1 MNNRRENTVDRLK
14 AMQTFVRIVEANSFS
29 KAAETLNLPRASL
42 TATMQNLEAY
52 LGTRLLHRTTRR
64 ISLTPDGAKYYDTCL
79 RILGEID
86 DAENTFRAQAVNGPS
101 GKLRLDLPGA
111 LGRNMVLPRLGSF
124 MALYPGIELV
134 LSLGDRV
141 VDLTSQGVDCALRVG
156 DLQDSS
162 LVGRQLGVMQFAS
175 CAAPSYLQRHGTPA
189 SLDDLE
195 RHVTVVHLSGRTGR
209 ALDLDFVV
217 DGQVVPVKMKGRIA
231 VDDADAY
238 VSCGLQGL
246 GLIQAARYQVTAH
259 LASGALVEVLPQW
272 HPAAMPV
279 SLLYPQGRTSAPRV
293 RAFIAWMSEVFR
305 QHPDFQ
311 DPGAISAR

>member
-1 MNNRRENTVDRLK
+1 MNNQRGNTVDRLK

-29 KAAETLNLPRASL
+29 KAAESLNLPRASL

-64 ISLTPDGAKYYDTCL
+64 ISLTPDGAGYYETCL

-86 DAENTFRAQAVNGPS
+86 DAENVFRAQAANDPS

-111 LGRNMVLPRLGSF
+111 LGRNLVLPQLGRF
-124 MALYPGIELV
+124 MALYPGIELI
-134 LSLGDRV
+134 LSLGDRL
-141 VDLTSQGVDCALRVG
+141 VDLAGQGVDCALRVG
-156 DLQDSS
+156 DLRDSA
-162 LVGRQLGVMQFAS
+162 LVGRQVGSMQFAT

-189 SLDDLE
+189 VLDDLE

-217 DGQVVPVKMKGRIA
+217 DGQIVPVRMKGRIA

-246 GLIQAARYQVTAH
+246 GLIQAARYQVATH

-272 HPAAMPV
+272 PPAAMPV
-279 SLLYPQGRTSAPRV
+279 SLLYPQGRSSAPRMRV
-293 RAFIAWMSEVFR
+293 FIAWIGDLFR

-311 DPGAISAR
+311 DAATSAR